1 MDSDSTTPASA
12 TASKPWLN
20 VAGSRFFMDWLA
32 EMKVSLGFT
41 TYQTGKLFLVGR
53 KTDDSIAVFERTYGH
68 CMGMWAS
75 PDAATIWLSSRY
87 QIWKLQRAPAE
98 IVPYRAPDSP
108 APDPNNPDQ
117 TVPQWSGRGYDV
129 AYIPRVGY
137 TTGHVDVHD
146 VAIDADGRL
155 LFVNTLFGCIAT
167 LSDHANFQPLW
178 QPPFLSRLVPE
189 DRCHLNG
196 LAMRDGRAAFVSVV
210 SQSDVADGWRDRRQD
225 GGAVLDIASGEAV
238 VTGLSMPHSPRWYQG
253 KLWVLN
259 SGTGEFGTV
268 DLESGVFNS
277 ICFCPGYMRGL
288 AFVGD
293 YAVITLSKPR
303 HDSFV
308 GLSLDEQLKKRDAQ
322 PQCGLQVID
331 LKTGTIAHWLRVEG
345 TLVTELYDSI
355 VLNGVRQPMAIGFKT
370 TEIER
375 LMLIDESGTV

>member
-1 MDSDSTTPASA
+1 MKKTPSPSSA
-12 TASKPWLN
+12 AEPWVN
-20 VAGSRFFMDWLA
+20 VSGSRFFMDWMA
-32 EMKVSLGFT
+32 QMQVSLGFT

-53 KTDDSIAVFERTYGH
+53 KTDDSMAVFERTYGH

-98 IVPYRAPDSP
+98 IVPYRAPESA
-108 APDPNNPDQ
+108 APDPDNPDQ
-117 TVPQWSGRGYDV
+117 AVPQWSGRGYDV

-146 VAIDADGRL
+146 IAIDADGRL
-155 LFVNTLFGCIAT
+155 LFVNTMFGCIAT
-167 LSDHANFQPLW
+167 FSDHANFQPLW

-210 SQSDVADGWRDRRQD
+210 AQSDVADGWRDRRRD
-225 GGAVLDIASGEAV
+225 GGAVLEIASGEAV
-238 VTGLSMPHSPRWYQG
+238 ATGLSMPHSPRWYRG

-259 SGTGEFGTV
+259 SGTGELGTV
-268 DLESGVFNS
+268 DLENGAFTPV
-277 ICFCPGYMRGL
+277 CFCPGYMRGL
-288 AFVGD
+288 VFVGD
-293 YAVITLSKPR
+293 YAVLTLSKPR
-303 HDSFV
+303 HQSFH
-308 GLSLDEQLKKRDAQ
+308 GLPLDEQLGQRSSEA
-322 PQCGLQVID
+322 QCGLQIID

-355 VLNGVRQPMAIGFKT
+355 VLPGVRQPMAVGFKT
-370 TEIER
+370 NEIER
-375 LMLIDESGTV
+375 LMLVDEFGTL